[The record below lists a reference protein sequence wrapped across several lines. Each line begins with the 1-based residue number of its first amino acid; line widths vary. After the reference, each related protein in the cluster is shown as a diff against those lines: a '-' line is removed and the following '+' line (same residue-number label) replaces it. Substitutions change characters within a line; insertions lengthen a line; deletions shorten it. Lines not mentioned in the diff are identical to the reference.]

1 MISKLINLLNY
12 FICFCQT
19 IIGDINSPS
28 LLCDSV
34 IPFLMNISF
43 LVQQILFPDCY
54 KNQKQ
59 PLEVFCEKR
68 CSLKCCKIHRK
79 TLVSESLL
87 LKQIPVEACNFIK
100 KRLCQRCFPVN
111 FAKFLRTPFSQN
123 TSGRLLLKNIKKNF
137 LGEGSFLQ

>member
-12 FICFCQT
+12 FICFSSNNYWRYKLS
-19 IIGDINSPS
+19 I
-28 LLCDSV
+28 LVMRLCN
-34 IPFLMNISF
+34 LMNILF

-59 PLEVFCEKR
+59 PPEVLCEKR

-79 TLVSESLL
+79 APVSESLL
-87 LKQIPVEACNFIK
+87 LKQTPVEACNFIK

-111 FAKFLRTPFSQN
+111 FAKFFRTPFSQN

-137 LGEGSFLQ
+137 LGEGSFLH